1 MDICTP
7 VLPYALL
14 LSALL
19 LVAVSGTQQCAPQV
33 IPDMVI
39 DISQAVARGARFTD
53 PLSVI
58 SKEECV
64 LACCKQLDVE
74 GLEEC
79 NLMVFDARKSQ
90 GEPNCYIFHC
100 PTIDSC
106 PLTPSRGVFS
116 YSLWSETLHPEKR
129 DPEKVQ
135 QKSSDHSKVQ
145 SSPGRTSGSAMH
157 PPSGS
162 TESGPLDL
170 NNKKNTA
177 PIDSTESGPLDLS
190 NKKNSA
196 LIGSTESGPL
206 DLNNNKN
213 SALIG
218 STESGP
224 LDLSNKKNSALI
236 GSTESGPLDL
246 NNKKNSTLI
255 GSTESGP
262 LDLNNNKNSALI
274 GSTESG
280 PLDLNNKKNSALIAS
295 QEPAKHVK
303 EEPAN
308 SSQKITTQLLHLA
321 NTIDQHL
328 EKMESKSAALKDNL
342 QVHFPSPVA
351 ATVPTIQAT
360 TIPIHGEVKKTLP
373 DAKEAKPGI
382 VTYKMPDNLKIF
394 PTVAA
399 KQVDT
404 VPKKTS
410 LSTAAPK
417 PVHRTKAN
425 LIVTSASFQDTS
437 GAHKVPSSDKSAK
450 LPGSDHSDN
459 SGTPMVTPKK
469 VSHPLPHTEV
479 PALATVHQTRPPQMV
494 THPAP
499 LQTSPRKEI
508 KPSTKTNDQP
518 SASDE
523 VKTPGQTLTV
533 THPSSQK
540 EPVLNLE
547 ESPRKADSTASEGIL
562 SSLEDKSGLVA
573 ALVFGMLFLLV
584 IIGLISRKVSEV
596 RRRHQYTKLDY
607 LINGMYVDT

>member
-1 MDICTP
+1 MDICTLA
-7 VLPYALL
+7 LPYALL

-19 LVAVSGTQQCAPQV
+19 LGGVSGTQQCAPQV

-58 SKEECV
+58 SKEEC
-64 LACCKQLDVE
+64 LSACCKQLDVE
-74 GLEEC
+74 GVQEC
-79 NLMVFDARKSQ
+79 NLMVFDARKSR

-116 YSLWSETLHPEKR
+116 YSLWSETPHPVKR

-135 QKSSDHSKVQ
+135 QKTKSSDHSKVQ
-145 SSPGRTSGSAMH
+145 SSLGRTSGSATH

-170 NNKKNTA
+170 NNKKN
-177 PIDSTESGPLDLS
+177 ST
-190 NKKNSA
+190 
-196 LIGSTESGPL
+196 
-206 DLNNNKN
+206 
-213 SALIG
+213 
-218 STESGP
+218 
-224 LDLSNKKNSALI
+224 
-236 GSTESGPLDL
+236 
-246 NNKKNSTLI
+246 
-255 GSTESGP
+255 
-262 LDLNNNKNSALI
+262 
-274 GSTESG
+274 
-280 PLDLNNKKNSALIAS
+280 LIAS

-321 NTIDQHL
+321 STIDQHL
-328 EKMESKSAALKDNL
+328 EKMESKSAASKDNL
-342 QVHFPSPVA
+342 QIHYPSAIA
-351 ATVPTIQAT
+351 ATVPTIRTT
-360 TIPIHGEVKKTLP
+360 TIPIHVEVKKTLP

-382 VTYKMPDNLKIF
+382 VTYKMPDNFTFI

-425 LIVTSASFQDTS
+425 LIVTSSSFQDTS

-508 KPSTKTNDQP
+508 KPSTKTKDQP

-523 VKTPGQTLTV
+523 VKTPGQTMTV
-533 THPSSQK
+533 THPSSQQ
-540 EPVLNLE
+540 EPVINLE

-562 SSLEDKSGLVA
+562 PSLEDKSGLVA

-596 RRRHQYTKLDY
+596 RRRHRYTKLDY